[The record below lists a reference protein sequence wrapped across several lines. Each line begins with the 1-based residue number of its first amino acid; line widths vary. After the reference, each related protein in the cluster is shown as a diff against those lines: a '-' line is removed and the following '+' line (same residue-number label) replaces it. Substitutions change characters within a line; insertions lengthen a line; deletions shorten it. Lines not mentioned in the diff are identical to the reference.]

1 MINTL
6 SKTLGA
12 QEKTQEI
19 KQSPS
24 MKIGTKPYA
33 RSRRN
38 KLAEATGRWTG
49 RWWLGSRDDRTLD
62 RWLGSRDN
70 QTLDRWLCSRDNRTL
85 DRWLCSRGDRTLDRL
100 CSRDDRT
107 RAAKPTERREAASDR
122 VQKGSRAAN
131 LRPDAWP
138 ASDQYI
144 AGSTV
149 EMTGR
154 VRSGRFSVR
163 SVAVL
168 REFDPNGYFLSGAY
182 KYNPQ
187 PAI

>member
-1 MINTL
+1 
-6 SKTLGA
+6 
-12 QEKTQEI
+12 
-19 KQSPS
+19 

-38 KLAEATGRWTG
+38 ELTMVTRRWTG
-49 RWWLGSRDDRTLD
+49 RWTSDRT
-62 RWLGSRDN
+62 
-70 QTLDRWLCSRDNRTL
+70 
-85 DRWLCSRGDRTLDRL
+85 
-100 CSRDDRT
+100 
-107 RAAKPTERREAASDR
+107 
-122 VQKGSRAAN
+122 
-131 LRPDAWP
+131 LRPDAGWRLGRQATGHEDRTLAATDRTQERSVRSSTVRFQSGISATRRVRWQATGRWP

-149 EMTGR
+149 GTTGR
-154 VRSGRFSVR
+154 VRLGRFSVR
-163 SVAVL
+163 SVAVS